1 MRDKKE
7 IEEEIGKLTELL
19 AMPDRWNEATREQL
33 EAQRLVLSARMTE
46 KQVER
51 TWYEDETSSEYKE
64 GDNETWSVADA
75 ACRWMS
81 GEEGY
86 DAPSKDAL

>member
-19 AMPDRWNEATREQL
+19 AMPDRWNAEAREHL

-51 TWYEDETSSEYKE
+51 TWYEDETSSEYEE
-64 GDNETWSVADA
+64 GDNETWSVADMA
-75 ACRWMS
+75 YRWMS